1 MLLEDQDV
9 AEPLSDRQVE
19 DMIRETSPRRFW
31 D

>member
-9 AEPLSDRQVE
+9 AGPVTERQI
-19 DMIRETSPRRFW
+19 DDIIREASPRRFW